1 MRLIRLIS
9 TASLALALTGCFGGG
24 KVPPV
29 LMTLAPQ
36 AAATANMT
44 RSAGAGET
52 VTIDDPVTPKSLKS
66 LRVPA
71 EVGDISIAY
80 IKNAQWI
87 DTPDHLFRQLVD
99 ETVKRTT
106 NRVVLN
112 PRQSTL
118 DPGLRVSGTLDRF
131 DYDASAGAVVVRYDA
146 ALSATTGSRVETRR
160 FEAREPSA
168 GTKDDVG
175 PALNRA
181 ANRVASEVAQWI
193 GNHG

>member
-1 MRLIRLIS
+1 MRIIHLIPTFTI
-9 TASLALALTGCFGGG
+9 ALALTGCFGGG

-29 LMTLAPQ
+29 LMTLAP
-36 AAATANMT
+36 AAPPPADIV

-66 LRVPA
+66 VRVPA
-71 EVGDISIAY
+71 EVGDTAIAY
-80 IKNAQWI
+80 IKDAQWI
-87 DTPDHLFRQLVD
+87 DTPDHLFRQLLT

-106 NRVVLN
+106 NRVVLD

-131 DYDASAGAVVVRYDA
+131 GYDTSAGAVVVRYDA
-146 ALSATTGSRVETRR
+146 ALSGTAGSRIETRR

-181 ANRVASEVAQWI
+181 ANRVAREVAQWI